1 MSVWVWLTVGETVW
15 FHHFPLIHSAVQCPL
30 WPHFDPSVLQF
41 FHFLVQMC
49 CQSSLTCL
57 PLLSFGFQ
65 CMTTYQFTVLTVS
78 FSCLLQAFETFDKL
92 FCFSLIQLV
101 LLLLLFLGI
110 FQLNFCSLQFCY
122 HFFKFLLLCST
133 DLYNLASF
141 TTKASQSLC
150 NSFVTCLTLSSRST
164 YLPASVSLAL
174 KLLLSAYSLLTSH
187 CRLSTCVHRA
197 SITLSIMQ
205 TKTLIFLHETLMSP
219 LRVPFEFHGTM
230 DSVLLFT
237 IVSWLALFS
246 VLFLYLSKDTE
257 QKACLCDVKL
267 CLPRCH
273 RFSTSGYNNLLQL
286 TPQSCCYIC

>member
-1 MSVWVWLTVGETVW
+1 MSW
-15 FHHFPLIHSAVQCPL
+15 
-30 WPHFDPSVLQF
+30 
-41 FHFLVQMC
+41 
-49 CQSSLTCL
+49 
-57 PLLSFGFQ
+57 
-65 CMTTYQFTVLTVS
+65 
-78 FSCLLQAFETFDKL
+78 
-92 FCFSLIQLV
+92 
-101 LLLLLFLGI
+101 
-110 FQLNFCSLQFCY
+110 
-122 HFFKFLLLCST
+122 
-133 DLYNLASF
+133 
-141 TTKASQSLC
+141 
-150 NSFVTCLTLSSRST
+150 
-164 YLPASVSLAL
+164 AL

-205 TKTLIFLHETLMSP
+205 TKTLIFLHKTLMSP

-230 DSVLLFT
+230 DSALLVT

-286 TPQSCCYIC
+286 TPQSCRYICWKMQNRKCTSAIWTSPSLVPFNSTVPEILHFWLSFSL